1 MPPMSTKIV
10 AALAFVLLLGACGD
24 GSGAA
29 GADCEDGVVE
39 SETGLRYEDLECGSG
54 DPAGRGDSVTVDYSI
69 AIEGEEPF
77 DSGSLPPFE
86 LGAGGVVPGFEE
98 GVTGMRVG
106 GKRRLI
112 VPPHLGYGP
121 EGRPPTIPPNS
132 TLVFEVEL
140 VELRSE

>member
-1 MPPMSTKIV
+1 MLTTKLTAI
-10 AALAFVLLLGACGD
+10 AALVCVLALGACGD
-24 GSGAA
+24 GSGA
-29 GADCEDGVVE
+29 GGGDCEDGVVE
-39 SETGLRYEDLECGSG
+39 TDSGLRYEDLECGSG
-54 DPAGRGDSVTVDYSI
+54 DPAGRGDAVTVNYSV
-69 AIEGEEPF
+69 AIEGDEPF

-98 GVTGMRVG
+98 GVNGMRVG

-112 VPPHLGYGP
+112 VPPDLGYGA

-140 VELRSE
+140 VELQSE